1 MGGLSQWLSRRTL
14 RRLASESGARDL
26 VVRGAIWMRGKGRL
40 RLGSGVVLDGSVA
53 PIELHVHE
61 GAELVLGD
69 GVHIDGGTSIE
80 ATERVQL
87 GARVQVGAFCKII
100 DNHYHRP
107 RGDQRRELPA
117 SVPVEVEEDVTLG
130 ARVLLLP
137 GARVGRG
144 SCVGAGTV
152 LTRRV
157 PAFSYVAG
165 VPATVRPLEQPRG
178 GAS

>member
-1 MGGLSQWLSRRTL
+1 MGGLSQWLSRRTV
-14 RRLASESGARDL
+14 RRVAAEDGAHDV

-40 RLGSGVVLDGSVA
+40 RVGSGVVLDGSIA
-53 PIELHVHE
+53 PIELHVHD
-61 GAELVLGD
+61 GAELILGE
-69 GVHIDGGTSIE
+69 GVRIAGGTSIE
-80 ATERVQL
+80 ATQRVQL

-100 DNHYHRP
+100 DNHFHRP
-107 RGDQRRELPA
+107 RGDQRRELPPA
-117 SVPVEVEEDVTLG
+117 TPVVVEDDVTLG

-144 SCVGAGTV
+144 SIVGAGTV

-157 PAFSYVAG
+157 PAFSHVVG
-165 VPATVRPLEQPRG
+165 FPATVRPLGQTAG